1 MSLLDQIDKERIPT
15 HIAVIMDGNGRWA
28 KQRKLDRTFGHKEGI
43 SAVRKAIEAASRAEV
58 PYLTLYTFSTENW
71 KRPEAE
77 VKALMSLMIQ
87 AVANETPELIKNN
100 VRVKVIGDIERLPSE
115 TNKALDYCLDATSG
129 CTGTTVVLALSY
141 SSKWELTNAMKNIV
155 KDIQQGK
162 IEPQQINEELINLYL
177 STKGIP
183 DPDILIRTGG
193 ELRISNFLLWQI
205 AYSELYF
212 TDQLWPDFN
221 EESLYKAIVDFQNRE
236 RRFGKTSEQVS
247 EKP

>member
-1 MSLLDQIDKERIPT
+1 MSYIDQIDKERVPK

-28 KQRKLDRTFGHKEGI
+28 KRRDLDRSFGHREGI
-43 SAVRKAIEAASRAEV
+43 SAVRRAIEAASKIGID
-58 PYLTLYTFSTENW
+58 YLTLYTFSTENW
-71 KRPEAE
+71 KRPEEE

-87 AVANETPELIKNN
+87 AVANETPDLVKNN
-100 VRVKVIGDIERLPSE
+100 VRIKVIGDIDRLPSD
-115 TNKALDYCLDATSG
+115 TKKALDLCLETTAA
-129 CTGTTVVLALSY
+129 CTGTTAVLALSY

-155 KDIQQGK
+155 RDVQQGK
-162 IEPQQINEELINLYL
+162 IDANAVTEDLISSYL
-177 STKGIP
+177 TTKGIP

-212 TDQLWPDFN
+212 SEELWPDFN
-221 EESLYKAIVDFQNRE
+221 EDSLYKAVVDYQTRE

-247 EKP
+247 AKP